1 MSERDLDYISKVS
14 GIDFLALREKYQ
26 RYPQSQDQS
35 ALSSFSSHDHD
46 QRGKGA
52 SVHEL
57 LSKYNVC
64 QACNGLGIIKT
75 IYNHMSLEKTCD
87 ECDGDSIIL
96 RENVNKTIT
105 SLQQIEE
112 R

>member
-14 GIDFLALREKYQ
+14 GIDFLALREKYK
-26 RYPQSQDQS
+26 RYPQPQDQS
-35 ALSSFSSHDHD
+35 ATSTHD
-46 QRGKGA
+46 QRGNVGN
-52 SVHEL
+52 VHEV
-57 LSKYNVC
+57 LSKYSVC